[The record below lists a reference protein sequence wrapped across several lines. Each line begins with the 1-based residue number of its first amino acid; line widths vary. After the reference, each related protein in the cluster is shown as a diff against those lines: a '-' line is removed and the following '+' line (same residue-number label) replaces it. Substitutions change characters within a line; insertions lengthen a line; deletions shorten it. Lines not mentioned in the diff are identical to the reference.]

1 MYTMGLDANSGRS
14 CSSSLGQVPIFV
26 LDTFEWFWYHFIFS
40 RSFWRESNISFTFF
54 FSFIKMKLKKKCM
67 SHSSGSHNSNSSWET
82 LGNALPIPAH
92 VILNFTVTILVTEKF
107 SPYWVKQSHFG
118 KRANDQINSFMELSD
133 LIKLLSCISK
143 LIKAIK
149 PFCKWFFLMSLHLL
163 SWKAFGVNQNRWQC

>member
-1 MYTMGLDANSGRS
+1 MVFN
-14 CSSSLGQVPIFV
+14 IF
-26 LDTFEWFWYHFIFS
+26 H
-40 RSFWRESNISFTFF
+40 
-54 FSFIKMKLKKKCM
+54 
-67 SHSSGSHNSNSSWET
+67 SHSFSLSLKWNLRKSVCLIHQEATIQTAPEKLW
-82 LGNALPIPAH
+82 GNALPIPAH
-92 VILNFTVTILVTEKF
+92 VILNFIVTILVTEKF